1 MGIYDRATMGILL
14 KEAPIFERSREGR
27 IGFSLAEEPADAPA
41 AVAAIPERHRRKTRA
56 MLPEVSEVEVIRHFT
71 RLSQQNYAID
81 LGLYPLGSCTMKY
94 NPRVNEETARLA
106 GFAHLHPY
114 LPEAWVQGALAL
126 MWDLERYLAEISG
139 MAAVS
144 LQPAAGAHGEWTG
157 VRVIRRFLI
166 ERDGR
171 PRQKML
177 IPDTAHGTNP
187 ASCALNGYDVV
198 SLLSSERGVVSPE
211 AVLEKMDENTAG
223 IMVTNPN
230 TLGLFE
236 ENLGTI
242 ARIVH
247 DKGGLV
253 YNDGANLNS
262 LLGKGRPGDMG
273 VDVMH
278 FNLHK
283 TFSTPHGGGGPGAG
297 PVGVVSSLA
306 PYLPTPRIERAE
318 PTGGAGAAR
327 YSLSFDRPLSVGRVK
342 AYFGNFGMLVRA
354 YTYIREYGPV
364 GLRKITEMAVANANY
379 IRAGLRD
386 TYHVPYDRLCM
397 HECVVTDKRLQPYGV
412 KTMDVAKRLID
423 YGFHPPTVYFPLC
436 VPGAIMIEPTESEPV
451 AALDELVEALKAI
464 ANEAAETPDVLH
476 EAPVR
481 TVVRRMDEARAAR
494 QPVLRWSPADR

>member
-1 MGIYDRATMGILL
+1 MGIYDRATTGLTL
-14 KEAPIFERSREGR
+14 REAPIFERSREGR
-27 IGFSLAEEPADAPA
+27 VGFSLPPEPSDAEA
-41 AVAAIPERHRRKTRA
+41 AVGAIPTRHRRGQRPA
-56 MLPEVSEVEVIRHFT
+56 LPEVSEVDVIRHFT
-71 RLSQQNYAID
+71 RLSTQNYSID

-94 NPRVNEETARLA
+94 NPRVNEETVRLP

-114 LPEAWVQGALAL
+114 LPHAWVQGALEL
-126 MWDLERYLAEISG
+126 MWELERHLAEISG

-157 VRVIRRFLI
+157 VRVMRRFLI
-166 ERDGR
+166 ERDGA
-171 PRQKML
+171 PRRKML

-198 SLLSSERGVVSPE
+198 QLPSNERGVVSPQV
-211 AVLEKMDENTAG
+211 VLEAMDADTAG

-242 ARIVH
+242 ASIVH

-262 LLGKGRPGDMG
+262 LLGRARPGDMG

-297 PVGVVSSLA
+297 PVGVVGRLE
-306 PYLPTPRIERAE
+306 PYLPTPRIERDDTSASW
-318 PTGGAGAAR
+318 R
-327 YSLSFDRPLSVGRVK
+327 LSFDRPLSVGRVK
-342 AYFGNFGMLVRA
+342 AFFGNFGMLVRA
-354 YTYIREYGPV
+354 YTYIREYGPR
-364 GLRKITEMAVANANY
+364 GLRQVTEMAVANANY
-379 IRAGLRD
+379 VLARLRG

-397 HECVVTDKRLQPYGV
+397 HECVVSDKLLQPLGV

-436 VPGAIMIEPTESEPV
+436 VPGAMMIEPTESEPV
-451 AALDELVEALKAI
+451 AALDELVDALNAI
-464 ANEAAETPDVLH
+464 AAEAAEAPDALH
-476 EAPVR
+476 EAPTR
-481 TVVRRMDEARAAR
+481 TAVRRMDEARAAR
-494 QPVLRWSPADR
+494 QPVLRWSPGS

>member
-1 MGIYDRATMGILL
+1 MGIYDRATTGILL
-14 KEAPIFERSREGR
+14 REEPIFERSRTGR
-27 IGFSLAEEPADAPA
+27 TGFSLAAEPGDAQA
-41 AVAAIPERHRRKTRA
+41 AIEAIPERHRRKA
-56 MLPEVSEVEVIRHFT
+56 KAGLPEVSEVEVIRHFT

-114 LPEAWVQGALAL
+114 MPSDWVQGALAL
-126 MWDLERYLAEISG
+126 MWGLERALAEISG
-139 MAAVS
+139 MSGVS
-144 LQPAAGAHGEWTG
+144 LQPAAGAHGEWAG

-166 ERDGR
+166 ERDGH
-171 PRQKML
+171 PRRKML

-198 SLLSSERGVVSPE
+198 QVPSSGRGVVSPE
-211 AVLEKMDENTAG
+211 AVAERMDADTAG

-230 TLGLFE
+230 TIGLFE
-236 ENLGTI
+236 EHLGKV
-242 ARIVH
+242 AAVVH

-262 LLGKGRPGDMG
+262 LLGRARPGDMG

-297 PVGVVSSLA
+297 PIGVVAALE
-306 PYLPTPRIERAE
+306 PFLPVPRILRSEGD
-318 PTGGAGAAR
+318 GGPR
-327 YSLSFDRPLSVGRVK
+327 FELTLDRPLSVGRVK
-342 AYFGNFGMLVRA
+342 AFFGNFGMLVRA
-354 YTYIREYGPV
+354 YTYIREYGPA
-364 GLRKITEMAVANANY
+364 GLKQVTEMAVANANY
-379 IRAGLRD
+379 LRARLRE
-386 TYHVPYDRLCM
+386 TWHVPYDRLCM
-397 HECVVTDKRLQPYGV
+397 HECVVTDKHLAQHGV

-451 AALDELVEALKAI
+451 AALDELVDAMAAI
-464 ANEAAETPDVLH
+464 AAEAATEPQTLH
-476 EAPVR
+476 DAPTR

-494 QPVLRWSPADR
+494 QPVLRWTRSGR